1 MVRYI
6 IRRVLQAILVVI
18 VVSVVTFGIFQI
30 GPVVFGADPT
40 YLYVG
45 KVASPNEVKA
55 VRHKLGLDKPVP
67 VQYWIF
73 MKGIVVGR
81 DFSDGTS
88 TVHCS
93 APCLGYSFRYSQPVT
108 QLIAGAFPVTLSLTV
123 GAAILWLSIG
133 IPIGIISALRRGS
146 LLDRSLMAFALAG
159 VSFPTFV
166 LGLLLLLIFSYGP
179 LWLRWF
185 PNPHYVPFTQ
195 NPWEWFHNL
204 ILPWLT
210 IAITS
215 AALYA
220 RLTRANIL
228 EVNSEDY
235 IRTAVA
241 KGLPRRSVNRHSMRS
256 ALTPLITI
264 FGIDVAGLLAGAIV
278 TEQVF
283 NLPGLGKLAVD
294 AIGQQD
300 LPVIMGVTILGAVF
314 IVVANIIVDI
324 LYGVADPR
332 VRFQ

>member
-6 IRRVLQAILVVI
+6 IRRVLQAILVVFA
-18 VVSVVTFGIFQI
+18 VSLITFGVFQI
-30 GPVVFGADPT
+30 GPVFFGADPA

-45 KVASPNEVKA
+45 KVATPNQVRA

-67 VQYWIF
+67 VQYVVF
-73 MKGIVVGR
+73 MKGIFLGR
-81 DFSDGTS
+81 EFSDGAN
-88 TVHCS
+88 TVQCA
-93 APCLGYSFRYSQPVT
+93 APCLGYSFRYSAPVT
-108 QLIAGAFPVTLSLTV
+108 QLIKKAFPVTLSLTV
-123 GAAILWLSIG
+123 GAAILWLLIG

-146 LLDRSLMAFALAG
+146 ILDRSLMALALAG
-159 VSFPTFV
+159 VSVPTFF
-166 LGLLLLLIFSYGP
+166 LGLVFLLVFSYGP
-179 LWLRWF
+179 SWLLWF
-185 PNPHYVPFTQ
+185 PNPHWVPLSE
-195 NPWEWFHNL
+195 NPAEWFHNM

-235 IRTAVA
+235 IRTAIA

-264 FGIDVAGLLAGAIV
+264 FGIDVAGLLAGAII

-294 AIGQQD
+294 AIATSD
-300 LPVIMGVTILGAVF
+300 LPVIMGVTILGAIF
-314 IVVANIIVDI
+314 IVFANIVVDI

>member
-6 IRRVLQAILVVI
+6 IRRILQAILVVF
-18 VVSVVTFGIFQI
+18 VVSLITFGVFQI
-30 GPVVFGADPT
+30 GPVFFGADPS
-40 YLYVG
+40 YLYTG
-45 KVASPNEVKA
+45 KVAKPSQVAA
-55 VRHKLGLDKPVP
+55 VRHRLGLDRPVP
-67 VQYWIF
+67 QQYVYFMSGIF
-73 MKGIVVGR
+73 FGHTTT
-81 DFSDGTS
+81 DGDRV
-88 TVHCS
+88 VHCA
-93 APCLGYSFRYSQPVT
+93 APCLGYSFRYSAPVT
-108 QLIAGAFPVTLSLTV
+108 TLMKKAFPVTLSLTV
-123 GAAILWLSIG
+123 GAAILWLLIG

-146 LLDRSLMAFALAG
+146 ILDRSLMALALAG
-159 VSFPTFV
+159 VSVPTFF
-166 LGLLLLLIFSYGP
+166 LGLLLLLVFSYGP
-179 LWLRWF
+179 KGLMWF
-185 PNPHYVPFTQ
+185 PDPHYVHFTE

-204 ILPWLT
+204 ILPWFT

-220 RLTRANIL
+220 RLTRANVL

-294 AIGQQD
+294 AIAQSD
-300 LPVIMGVTILGAVF
+300 LPVIMGVTILGSVF

>member
-6 IRRVLQAILVVI
+6 VRRLLQAVLVI
-18 VVSVVTFGIFQI
+18 FVVSLITFGIFQI
-30 GPVVFGADPT
+30 GPVLFGADPA

-45 KVASPNEVKA
+45 KIAKPSQVAA
-55 VRHKLGLDKPVP
+55 VRHKLGMDKPVP
-67 VQYWIF
+67 QQYLIF
-73 MKGIVVGR
+73 MGGIILGR
-81 DFSDGTS
+81 DFSDGEN

-93 APCLGYSFRYSQPVT
+93 APCLGYSFRYNQPVT
-108 QLIAGAFPVTLSLTV
+108 GLIKNAFPVTLSLTI
-123 GAAILWLSIG
+123 GAAILWLLIG
-133 IPIGIISALRRGS
+133 VPIGIVSALRRGS
-146 LLDRSLMAFALAG
+146 ILDRSLMALALAG
-159 VSFPTFV
+159 VSLPTFF
-166 LGLLLLLIFSYGP
+166 LGLLLLLLFSYGP
-179 LWLRWF
+179 KAINWF
-185 PNPHYVPFTQ
+185 PNPQWVPFTQ
-195 NPWEWFHNL
+195 DPWQWFHNL
-204 ILPWLT
+204 ILPWFT

-241 KGLPRRSVNRHSMRS
+241 KGLPRRSVNRHSMRA

-294 AIGQQD
+294 AIQQQD

-314 IVVANIIVDI
+314 IVVANIIVDV